1 MGWVCCAWTWQAC
14 STVACLCFSF
24 FFFFFFFA
32 PVAQSHPF
40 PCLLLAAG
48 LTQEGIYRKPA
59 SQASLEK
66 LKTAFELGMR
76 ACVLFCACMS
86 VPVQGEQRVIS
97 CSLPLAF
104 SLLPFGFTTAGDLDL
119 HEYFSPT
126 PSTNHINTAA
136 SLLKLYLRSLPENIL
151 TDQLR
156 PDLTAGWLCVCVSV
170 CVCVCMYVCV
180 CVCVSV

>member
-1 MGWVCCAWTWQAC
+1 MRH
-14 STVACLCFSF
+14 
-24 FFFFFFFA
+24 FA
-32 PVAQSHPF
+32 
-40 PCLLLAAG
+40 AAKPEFVVFGEELDVGVRRSALRDSLPLPAVFRRCVLFVQHHG

-66 LKTAFELGMR
+66 LKTAFEL
-76 ACVLFCACMS
+76 
-86 VPVQGEQRVIS
+86 
-97 CSLPLAF
+97 
-104 SLLPFGFTTAGDLDL
+104 AGDLDL

-156 PDLTAGWLCVCVSV
+156 PDLTAAANTKADTDSQVAAVRQLLLQLPRCN
-170 CVCVCMYVCV
+170 YLIL
-180 CVCVSV
+180 